1 VLLSDG
7 RVLPAS
13 LVVMAVGI
21 RPQVALAKAAGL
33 AVNRAIVV
41 DDAMRT
47 EDPSVYA
54 IGECAEH
61 RGRTIGLVAPALEQ
75 AEVAARAIAGEVAAW
90 APRTDA
96 AALKVSGTAVWSA
109 GDIAAAAAECIT
121 LRDEQ
126 EQHYRR
132 LLLQDGRLV
141 GAVLYGDTADAG
153 FYLDL
158 ITSRRQVA
166 GFRSALAF
174 GAAYVREA
182 A

>member
-1 VLLSDG
+1 
-7 RVLPAS
+7 
-13 LVVMAVGI
+13 MAVGI
-21 RPQVALAKAAGL
+21 RPHVALAKAAGL
-33 AVNRAIVV
+33 AVGRAIIV

-47 EDPSVYA
+47 DDPAISA

-61 RGRTIGLVAPALEQ
+61 DGRTIGLVAPALEQ
-75 AEVAARAIAGEVAAW
+75 AEIAARAIAGEAARW
-90 APRTDA
+90 MPRADS

-109 GDIAAAAAECIT
+109 GDIAAADAECIT
-121 LRDEQ
+121 LRDDDAE
-126 EQHYRR
+126 HYRR
-132 LLLQDGRLV
+132 LLLQDGKLV

-158 ITSRRQVA
+158 ITTRRSVA

>member
-1 VLLSDG
+1 
-7 RVLPAS
+7 
-13 LVVMAVGI
+13 
-21 RPQVALAKAAGL
+21 
-33 AVNRAIVV
+33 
-41 DDAMRT
+41 
-47 EDPSVYA
+47 
-54 IGECAEH
+54 
-61 RGRTIGLVAPALEQ
+61 
-75 AEVAARAIAGEVAAW
+75 
-90 APRTDA
+90 
-96 AALKVSGTAVWSA
+96 
-109 GDIAAAAAECIT
+109 

-158 ITSRRQVA
+158 ITSRRTVA